1 MSLPVKIQ
9 CALDKFAGIA
19 IGRAV
24 FTRDILW
31 AQEILKQT
39 QMQNG
44 ESDVSV
50 YSVIAHETATGYAQC
65 FADDVAN
72 EQMGKLNLEAFEFS
86 DQVSSEWH
94 DPELYAKLIRGESFV
109 NPSVTMQVQPQVQ
122 AGTPDA

>member
-1 MSLPVKIQ
+1 VI
-9 CALDKFAGIA
+9 F
-19 IGRAV
+19 
-24 FTRDILW
+24 FW

-94 DPELYAKLIRGESFV
+94 DPELYAKLIRGENFV
-109 NPSVTMQVQPQVQ
+109 NPSVTMQVQTQVQ
-122 AGTPDA
+122 AGNSDV